1 MERTLVLIKPDA
13 VERGLIGEIISIYEK
28 KGIKIKAMKIIKADR
43 ETAENHYEEH
53 KGRSYFKELIDFI
66 TRSPIVAMILEGE
79 NVIEQ
84 VRMING
90 ATDPKKQD
98 MGSIRGK
105 YALSYSENTVHSS
118 DSTDN
123 AEREIKIWF
132 PEI

>member
-13 VERGLIGEIISIYEK
+13 VERGLVGEIISIYEK
-28 KGIKIKAMKIIKADR
+28 KGIKIAGMKLIRADR

-53 KGRSYFKELIDFI
+53 KGRSYFESLINFI
-66 TRSPIVAMILEGE
+66 TRSPIAALVLVGD

-84 VRMING
+84 VRRING
-90 ATDPKKQD
+90 ATDPAKQD

-118 DSTDN
+118 DSLEH

>member
-66 TRSPIVAMILEGE
+66 TRSPIAAMILEGE